1 MLKEALAQEL
11 FDLVSVGVIVWELD
25 GTDSLRLA
33 YGNGTAAR
41 LMGKDWAALL
51 GMSVQRIFPTAD
63 ASRLSR
69 YATLAEVCRTRV
81 RHDFGVLCFAE
92 GSVPSE
98 RFAVTAVPVGER
110 SVAIVFES
118 VSALRAAELEA
129 QRLNRFLDS
138 IIEHVPAMIFMKDA
152 ELRFERLNRAGEEL
166 LGRPRN
172 ELLGKSDYDFF
183 PKEQADF
190 FVAKDREVLRRGTV
204 EDIPEEPI
212 ETAQGTRWLH
222 TRKIPLLDENGRA
235 QHLLG
240 ISIDITEHKQI
251 KDRLSASHEALEQR
265 VSERSAQ
272 LEHQIAER
280 SRAERAL
287 ANTEEQLR
295 QAQKME
301 AIGRLAGGV
310 AHDFNN
316 ILSVILSYTSLALS
330 SVGSVHP
337 LHADLSEIRR
347 AAERA
352 SDLTRQLLAFS
363 RQQLLAPRIVDL
375 NRIVMGLQQMLAR
388 LIGEDVELQ
397 VELAPGLHD
406 VKVDASQIEQVL
418 LNLAVN
424 ARDAMPYGGKL
435 RIETSNVL
443 LEAAHV
449 RELLDVSVGS
459 YVLLSVNDSGTG
471 MDRETQ
477 ARIFEPFFT
486 TKDQG
491 RGTGL
496 GLSTVFGIVK
506 QSGGSILVESEVGS
520 GTTFKLYL
528 PSLGRRTNSSEPRMP
543 AIVAHRG
550 GESVLL
556 VEDEE
561 QVRRVVLGA
570 LQRAG
575 YQVLEA
581 KNPLEA
587 LAIGEDLQTKI
598 DLLLTDVVMPQ
609 LSGPELA
616 KRLLARRPGLRVLC
630 MSGYTDD
637 AVLRHGILRSEMA
650 FLQKP
655 LTPDTLLGKV
665 REVLDATGEVDGSSD
680 DPR

>member
-1 MLKEALAQEL
+1 MLKDALAQEL
-11 FDLVSVGVIVWELD
+11 LDLVSVGVIVWELD
-25 GTDSLRLA
+25 ATDSLRLA
-33 YGNGTAAR
+33 YGNSTASR

-81 RHDFGVLCFAE
+81 RHDFGVLSFAE
-92 GSVPSE
+92 GGVPSE
-98 RFAVTAVPVGER
+98 RFAVTAVPVRER
-110 SVAIVFES
+110 AVAIVFES

-129 QRLNRFLDS
+129 QRFNRFLDS

-166 LGRPRN
+166 LGHPR
-172 ELLGKSDYDFF
+172 EALLGKSDYDFF

-190 FVAKDREVLRRGTV
+190 FVAKDREVLRRGTL

-251 KDRLSASHEALEQR
+251 KDRLRASHEALEQR

-330 SVGSVHP
+330 SLGTVHP
-337 LHADLSEIRR
+337 LHADLTEIRR

-375 NRIVMGLQQMLAR
+375 NRIVMGLHQMLAR

-397 VELAPGLHD
+397 VQLAPGLHD

-424 ARDAMPYGGKL
+424 ARDAMPYGGRL
-435 RIETSNVL
+435 RIETSNVA

-459 YVLLSVNDSGTG
+459 YVLLSVTDCGTG

-506 QSGGSILVESEVGS
+506 QSGGSILVESELGS

-528 PSLGRRTNSSEPRMP
+528 PSLGRRTNSSEPRMA

-570 LQRAG
+570 LRRAG

-581 KNPLEA
+581 RNALEA
-587 LAIGEDLQTKI
+587 LAMGEDLQTKI

-616 KRLLARRPGLRVLC
+616 KRLLARRPELRVLC

-665 REVLDATGEVDGSSD
+665 REVLDGTGEGDGA
-680 DPR
+680 R